1 MLSYNQIRD
10 ISKMFEPSINISLYE
25 HNLDLEDDMDWN
37 YSELNYPLSEFYTTV
52 DEQFDFSRNTID
64 DEPMSPQSQIRN
76 HDCMW
81 SGRCTTHPNECHLGN
96 RSNCNTKYL
105 NENDMKKTTQN
116 SNATQQTQTKQQPQA
131 TSTPA
136 VPQVVQHSYSAQKKQ
151 QQQQQQQN
159 IPAGRSLLRLN
170 QMKQP
175 CIIKVPNVSTNDFL
189 KDRDFIARPDTPL
202 SLDDDPPE
210 FKHNIDLAA
219 CTMGSNKM
227 SLITESQ
234 TEIINILKEHLQDE
248 NSSQTQMRNK
258 LSNYLPS
265 ITKSESI
272 DDIYKDIK
280 TFADFQDDFD
290 DDEEDD
296 AATES
301 DSSFNASNNSISTS
315 MCGTNNT
322 TTNNMLSSSGVAQSL
337 ANNSSMNTTQYEN
350 TQSMHSDH
358 SYTRSKSRVDV
369 INLGVQTPSD
379 SGKYHFFCNSI
390 QKHAHN

>member
-10 ISKMFEPSINISLYE
+10 ISKMFDPSTNVSLYE
-25 HNLDLEDDMDWN
+25 HNLDLEDDMGWN
-37 YSELNYPLSEFYTTV
+37 YSELNYPLSEFYTTI

-64 DEPMSPQSQIRN
+64 DEPQSPQSQIRN

-116 SNATQQTQTKQQPQA
+116 SNAGQQTQSKQQQPQPS
-131 TSTPA
+131 TTPA
-136 VPQVVQHSYSAQKKQ
+136 VSQVVQQSYSAQKKQ
-151 QQQQQQQN
+151 QQQPQQPQQQQN

-175 CIIKVPNVSTNDFL
+175 VVIKVPNVSTNDFL

-265 ITKSESI
+265 MTKNESI

-280 TFADFQDDFD
+280 TFADFQDDYD

-296 AATES
+296 AASES
-301 DSSFNASNNSISTS
+301 DSSFNASNNSISS
-315 MCGTNNT
+315 SGTNNNT
-322 TTNNMLSSSGVAQSL
+322 TTNNMLSSSAGVAH
-337 ANNSSMNTTQYEN
+337 NSSMNTTQYEN

-369 INLGVQTPSD
+369 ISLGVQTPSD
-379 SGKYHFFCNSI
+379 SGKYHSFYSI